1 MVQGLGTTAFESLSI
16 AAIGDMFF
24 LHERGLRT
32 ALLVLTLAC
41 LSSFVAIIGGTTF
54 EQMGAR
60 TLFVILLPIQIF
72 GTLGTVFF
80 LPETQYR
87 RPAHTTPISTSVGG
101 KEKNADNTV
110 TEYTDV
116 GRITATIPKR
126 TFVQDLRVTSGTYN
140 HDNMFKL
147 LGEIF
152 LHLLNPAVVWVQ
164 LVSAVLVVRLPF
176 PSEANSSSLIRRSP
190 SS

>member
-54 EQMGAR
+54 EHLGAR

-72 GTLGTVFF
+72 GALGVVFF
-80 LPETQYR
+80 MPETQYR
-87 RPAHTTPISTSVGG
+87 RPTHTAPTSTSVGV
-101 KEKNADNTV
+101 KEKNAGNTV
-110 TEYTDV
+110 TEYSEA
-116 GRITATIPKR
+116 GRTTAKIPKR
-126 TFVQDLRVTSGTYN
+126 TFIQDLRVRSGIYN
-140 HDNMFKL
+140 HESVFKL

-152 LHLLNPAVVWVQ
+152 LHLLNPAVIWVQ
-164 LVSAVLVVRLPF
+164 LVSAVLVVCLPF
-176 PSEANSSSLIRRSP
+176 PF
-190 SS
+190 